1 MSEDPAADSDPAEG
15 ATPERATPER
25 ANPESKR
32 ARVERPARLPRL
44 FLWLVASIIII
55 VIVLAFAWRLAGNRL
70 LSAALVPGGAF
81 DAVAAGPP
89 FDYRQGAS
97 WAARPGLAD
106 DPTAWR
112 PQGAPVP
119 AKGDAAVFFIPPT
132 AAFDN
137 RNWNGRSDDG
147 LNATRLAGFLR
158 TEASALADAGP
169 LWAPHYRQAVLG
181 SFLANT
187 PATRASAQAA
197 QDLAYADVVAAFNQ
211 FINSQ
216 APGTPIILAGHSQGA
231 LHLLRL
237 LKDEIAGRPIAARI
251 VAAYAVGWP
260 VSITADLPALGLPA
274 CERRAQARC
283 LQSWQSFAEPA
294 DAAAILDVYY
304 AGTGLAGRPR
314 AGTAMLCSNPLTG
327 SIGDAAP
334 ASANP
339 GSLVPSATL
348 TAGELVTP
356 GVPARCDA
364 RGLLLI
370 GEAPSGYP
378 AFVLPGNNFHVF
390 DYPLFWAAVRLD
402 AAARVAVWKAER

>member
-1 MSEDPAADSDPAEG
+1 MPETPVPETPAPETPAE
-15 ATPERATPER
+15 ATPPA
-25 ANPESKR
+25 KR
-32 ARVERPARLPRL
+32 PVRVERPARLPRL
-44 FLWLVASIIII
+44 FLWLVAIAIVI

-70 LSAALVPGGAF
+70 LSAALVPGGGF
-81 DAVAAGPP
+81 DAAAAGAP
-89 FDYRQGAS
+89 FDYRAAAS

-106 DPTAWR
+106 DPTRWR
-112 PQGAPVP
+112 PQGAPVQP
-119 AKGDAAVFFIPPT
+119 QGQTAVFFIPPT

-137 RNWNGRSDDG
+137 RHWNGRSDDG
-147 LNATRLAGFLR
+147 LTATRLAGFLR

-169 LWAPHYRQAVLG
+169 VWAPHYRQAVLG

-187 PATRASAQAA
+187 PETRALARQA
-197 QDLAYADVVAAFNQ
+197 QDLAYADVAAAFTE
-211 FINSQ
+211 FLAKQ

-237 LKDEIAGRPIAARI
+237 LKEEVAGKPLAARV

-260 VSITADLPALGLPA
+260 VSVSADLPAIGLPA
-274 CERRAQARC
+274 CERREQARC

-294 DAAAILDVYY
+294 DAQAILDVYY
-304 AGTGLAGRPR
+304 QGTGLAGRPR

-348 TAGELVTP
+348 SAGQLITP
-356 GVPARCDA
+356 GVPAKCDP

-378 AFVLPGNNFHVF
+378 AFVMPGNNYHVF

-402 AAARVAVWKAER
+402 AAARVAVWTAER

>member
-1 MSEDPAADSDPAEG
+1 MTDPAAPNDSP
-15 ATPERATPER
+15 PSPPVRP
-25 ANPESKR
+25 
-32 ARVERPARLPRL
+32 RVERSARLPRL
-44 FLWLVASIIII
+44 FLWLVAIAIII
-55 VIVLAFAWRLAGNRL
+55 VIALGLLWRLAGDRL

-81 DAVAAGPP
+81 DAAAAGAPY
-89 FDYRQGAS
+89 DYGLPDS

-106 DPTAWR
+106 DPTAF
-112 PQGAPVP
+112 VP
-119 AKGDAAVFFIPPT
+119 EGGTAVPKGDVPVFFIPPT

-137 RNWNGRSDDG
+137 GTWNGRSSDVMT
-147 LNATRLAGFLR
+147 AQRLAGFLR
-158 TEASALADAGP
+158 TEASALGAAGP

-187 PATRASAQAA
+187 PETRAQAQAA
-197 QDLAYADVVAAFNQ
+197 QDLAFADVRAAFARFLAAQ
-211 FINSQ
+211 P
-216 APGTPIILAGHSQGA
+216 PGGPIILAGHSQGA

-237 LKDEIAGRPIAARI
+237 LKEEVAGTPLAARV

-260 VSITADLPALGLPA
+260 VSVDADLPALGLRA
-274 CERRAQARC
+274 CERREQARC
-283 LQSWQSFAEPA
+283 LLSWQSFAEPA
-294 DAAAILDVYY
+294 DPTAILDVYY
-304 AGTGLAGRPR
+304 GGTGLAGRPR

-348 TAGELVTP
+348 TAGRLVTP
-356 GVPARCDA
+356 GVPARCDP

-370 GEAPSGYP
+370 GDAPQGYP

-390 DYPLFWAAVRLD
+390 DYPLFWEAVRRD
-402 AAARVAVWKAER
+402 VAARVAAWKAER